1 MVDVLMN
8 RDTGI
13 ASLNRYF
20 AWGSELRPWPGELE
34 YLGWA
39 AYGRQNSGSDTRV
52 KSVTDNT
59 YSYARTRR

>member
-1 MVDVLMN
+1 MSGLASMN
-8 RDTGI
+8 RYHQFDWQRG
-13 ASLNRYF
+13 APY
-20 AWGSELRPWPGELE
+20 PGELE

-59 YSYARTRR
+59 YSYARARR